1 MQFQNKEFIIML
13 VIFIIIATVII
24 LLSRRKK
31 DDDNKEL
38 QKNINYE
45 NYENYNNKELQ
56 KNINYENYENYENY
70 NNNTVQTNFCTCRNV
85 GAKNCLPVAD
95 RLNNYKNG
103 LTELSKLPKDDG
115 WQSIMPYDIF
125 EKMPEKDKH
134 RINKLPSFV

>member
-56 KNINYENYENYENY
+56 KNINYENYENYN

-85 GAKNCLPVAD
+85 DAKNCLPVAD

>member
-45 NYENYNNKELQ
+45 NYENYNN
-56 KNINYENYENYENY
+56 
-70 NNNTVQTNFCTCRNV
+70 NNTVQTNFCTCRNV
-85 GAKNCLPVAD
+85 DAKNCLPVAD

>member
-45 NYENYNNKELQ
+45 NYENYNNNK
-56 KNINYENYENYENY
+56 
-70 NNNTVQTNFCTCRNV
+70 TVQTNICTCRNV
-85 GAKNCLPVAD
+85 DAKNCLPVAD

>member
-24 LLSRRKK
+24 LLSRQKK

-38 QKNINYE
+38 QKNI
-45 NYENYNNKELQ
+45 
-56 KNINYENYENYENY
+56 NYENYENY